1 MTSLMTVL
9 AQRNTEELLP
19 LIDVVRI
26 ARARRAT
33 DAAGHLLNGGEVPS
47 FALVQPVVH
56 AFV

>member
-1 MTSLMTVL
+1 
-9 AQRNTEELLP
+9 
-19 LIDVVRI
+19 VRI

-47 FALVQPVVH
+47 FALGQAVVH

>member
-1 MTSLMTVL
+1 MVTIF
-9 AQRNTEELLP
+9 AQRNTKELLP

-33 DAAGHLLNGGEVPS
+33 DAAGHLLNGGEVP
-47 FALVQPVVH
+47 ALALGQAVVH